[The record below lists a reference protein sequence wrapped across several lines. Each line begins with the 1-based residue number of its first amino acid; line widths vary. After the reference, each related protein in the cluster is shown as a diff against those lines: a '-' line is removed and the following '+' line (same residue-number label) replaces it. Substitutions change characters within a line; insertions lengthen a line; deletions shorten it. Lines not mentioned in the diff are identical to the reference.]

1 MLTGSK
7 TSFTR
12 VKTGSSSMDTTMKS
26 PSSEYAPLPPVVPG
40 SYPLQSQ
47 QSFSSMDSSS
57 TGSGSQITGFNHQS
71 KPVYGTTVQ
80 QQEGNNDPD
89 SEPEDDPGQLLNMW
103 LGELNTLKKVEQ
115 LCFDLFCICQWAY

>member
-1 MLTGSK
+1 MLTGLK
-7 TSFTR
+7 TSFTN
-12 VKTGSSSMDTTMKS
+12 VKTGSSPSSSMDAGGKMKS

-57 TGSGSQITGFNHQS
+57 TGSGSQITGFNHP
-71 KPVYGTTVQ
+71 KPVYGSMQ
-80 QQEGNNDPD
+80 QQGNNDPD

-103 LGELNTLKKVEQ
+103 LGELNTLKKVGQ
-115 LCFDLFCICQWAY
+115 LFY